1 MPDSLA
7 DVARATPALGCDQIV
22 AIREH
27 GDQGY
32 VLFNSSADHDFLIG
46 VAYQRTENGWKQLQ
60 LESGSGW
67 CHYRPDQRTCAVS
80 SWGSAPPGADR
91 IRVEFQGAIREDDV
105 TNGVYFLIWWD
116 VPRLAPEPFVTAFRI
131 NGQWNARQRP
141 PDPDPMQIG
150 LVSVFEQPTQYFLHS
165 SQFGPGTALRAS
177 GPSLALALDTPD
189 AKLGEAVLYLM
200 AECRRDATPED
211 FSRDQSREEDVALLK
226 PARVRS
232 WAALQ
237 RTAKLVHVW
246 LGADGLRAEPTRNGG
261 NRGPDRGFHWLTK
274 QAERV
279 GPSPE
284 PAVLGAAVRH
294 ALSASTLPP
303 QAAV

>member
-7 DVARATPALGCDQIV
+7 AVARATPALGCDQVV

-32 VLFNSSADHDFLIG
+32 VLFNNSADHDFLIG
-46 VAYQRTENGWKQLQ
+46 VAYQRTKNGWKQLQ

-67 CHYRPDQRTCAVS
+67 SHYRPDQGTCAVS

-150 LVSVFEQPTQYFLHS
+150 LVSVFEQPTQVLA
-165 SQFGPGTALRAS
+165 QTQWDTDGPNNSTGVIDAFPVRAWVKS
-177 GPSLALALDTPD
+177 ITH
-189 AKLGEAVLYLM
+189 
-200 AECRRDATPED
+200 RDATPD
-211 FSRDQSREEDVALLK
+211 DDTRYFGCDGHLDHAWPHDQLYYFYPSEAGGWAFKTDV
-226 PARVRS
+226 PGS
-232 WAALQ
+232 I
-237 RTAKLVHVW
+237 
-246 LGADGLRAEPTRNGG
+246 GC
-261 NRGPDRGFHWLTK
+261 
-274 QAERV
+274 
-279 GPSPE
+279 
-284 PAVLGAAVRH
+284 
-294 ALSASTLPP
+294 
-303 QAAV
+303 